1 MRWAIRRGW
10 KACWKRWASPVVRIT
25 VLTASARS
33 DGNTRA
39 MVDAFLGHCGALAE
53 EIDLA
58 RLRIGP
64 FDYRQL
70 DDRDDFLS
78 VVETMARSE
87 HIVFATPVYWY
98 AMSGLMKTFF
108 DRLTDLLL
116 VEANRPLGRALAGR
130 RVWLLATG
138 TEEGLPPGFTEPFA
152 RTAAYF
158 AMDWRAGTYCRS
170 DGDSPLAGD
179 ALAPAEKLADRVMG
193 EIHMAR

>member
-1 MRWAIRRGW
+1 MA
-10 KACWKRWASPVVRIT
+10 RIT

-39 MVDAFLGHCGALAE
+39 MVDAFFGHCGALAE

-58 RLRIGP
+58 RLRIEP
-64 FDYRQL
+64 FAYDQL
-70 DDRDDFLS
+70 AARDDFLP
-78 VVETMARSE
+78 VVQKMAGSE

-170 DGDSPLAGD
+170 MGNAELCGD
-179 ALAPAEKLADRVMG
+179 ALAPARELGDKIMA
-193 EIHMAR
+193 EIDAAP